1 MVSNIRIVWQ
11 EFGILYNGK
20 ETMDS
25 LTFLN
30 QELQRRCNTLIT
42 LIERENME
50 LEEREKMEK
59 KRGRAPK
66 SGTPKVINLIIFL
79 YFKLIELIFLKRVN
93 YCVFGMYVKIIPGPS
108 AYPIILL
115 KLTYSTLF

>member
-1 MVSNIRIVWQ
+1 MEKKRRTV
-11 EFGILYNGK
+11 
-20 ETMDS
+20 
-25 LTFLN
+25 LTFLI

-66 SGTPKVINLIIFL
+66 SGTPKVINLVISL
-79 YFKLIELIFLKRVN
+79 YFKLI
-93 YCVFGMYVKIIPGPS
+93 
-108 AYPIILL
+108 
-115 KLTYSTLF
+115 